1 MRIVD
6 ICAFYTPHGGGVK
19 TYVERKLKA
28 LPALGH
34 EIIVLA
40 PGRYDSVVR
49 RGPGALLVTVAQPAL
64 PLDRRYHYF
73 TDRSAI
79 HDALD
84 AWQPDFVEA
93 SSPWSSATKVAQWQ
107 GSAPRALMMHAD
119 PLSSY
124 AYRWL
129 GGVASTARIDKIFGG
144 FWSHLRALDRG
155 FDLVVSPGASLSR
168 RMRAGGLE
176 KVVTVPLGV
185 EPGVFSPGRADPAT
199 RRALLDQLRLPDD
212 GVILVG
218 VGRFAGEKR
227 WPMVTSAAS
236 VAARRRPVGMVLI
249 GAGKERERIAKAAS
263 GSPHVAILPPTSDR
277 AELATLLASGDALV
291 HGCESETFCL
301 VASEARASGLPIIV
315 PDRGGAFDQLG
326 AGGGLA
332 YRATDAASLTETIVR
347 LVDTPGAFGPRTLAA
362 SRVRT
367 MDQHFRD
374 LVGRYAALVPGAEAV
389 EEWPAALDRW
399 PTTVNG

>member
-6 ICAFYTPHGGGVK
+6 VCAFYTPHGGGVK

-64 PLDRRYHYF
+64 PVDRRYHYF

-84 AWQPDFVEA
+84 AWRPDFVEA

-129 GGVASTARIDKIFGG
+129 GGVASTARIDRMCGG
-144 FWSHLRALDRG
+144 FWAHLRALDRG

-168 RMRAGGLE
+168 RLSAGGLE

-185 EPGVFSPGRADPAT
+185 EPGIFRPERADPAL
-199 RRALLDQLRLPDD
+199 RRELFDRLKLAGD
-212 GVILVG
+212 GIILAG
-218 VGRFAGEKR
+218 VGRFGAEKR
-227 WPMVTSAAS
+227 WPMVVRAAAQAS
-236 VAARRRPVGMVLI
+236 RRRPVGLVLI
-249 GAGKERERIAKAAS
+249 GAGGERERIAEAAAGCS
-263 GSPHVAILPPTSDR
+263 HIEILEPTASR
-277 AELATLLASGDALV
+277 GELARLLASCDALV
-291 HGCESETFCL
+291 HGCESETFGL
-301 VASEARASGLPIIV
+301 VASEARASGLPLIV

-326 AGGGLA
+326 AGAGLA
-332 YRATDAASLTETIVR
+332 YRAGSQRALRDAIVR
-347 LVDTPGAFGPRTLAA
+347 LYDTPGAFGGHERAA
-362 SRVRT
+362 ARVRT
-367 MDQHFRD
+367 MDQHFAD
-374 LVGRYAALVPGAEAV
+374 LTGRYAALVPGAAVTPEWTVTPRFVEALS
-389 EEWPAALDRW
+389 A
-399 PTTVNG
+399 